1 MSSVKCFLSL
11 DFLNCWKDVSCRYCQ
26 RLVINYFIVTGNRLK
41 IGAGYVTFILKILNP
56 LEGISHRLYYSYGV

>member
-1 MSSVKCFLSL
+1 MFL
-11 DFLNCWKDVSCRYCQ
+11 KDVSCRYCQ